1 MNSFRIIYKF
11 CALLLASMSFTLQ
24 AQVVIPGGEEDPEKV
39 NQQIEQISEQN
50 DTELDYTELSEN
62 LKYFLDHP
70 LNLNQADASDLKQLG
85 LLNDMQIERLL
96 THIQKNG
103 KLISL
108 YELQSIDGF
117 DQATISSILP
127 YVNLSELS
135 SFQQWSLRDIGKNST
150 NQLFIRYSRVLE
162 EQAGYMEASDSL
174 LEASPNSRYLGS
186 ADKIYTRYRFTY
198 YNLLSFG
205 ITAEKDAGEEFF
217 KGSQPNGFDFYSAH
231 LFVRN
236 IGPFRSVALG
246 DYNLSFGQGL
256 SVWSGLSFGKS
267 AEAVG
272 VKRSGRGIS
281 PCSSVDE
288 NNFLRGAAI
297 SVGLK
302 KLTAYGFY
310 SRKRIDGNLE
320 GLDSLNNEN
329 TYITSIQ
336 ESGLHNTVSTIADKD
351 AIRQTFFGGRIEYR
365 NNRINLGFTA
375 SHVIFSDSLKSGDQL
390 YERFDF
396 SGNALSNAGV
406 DYSFIWRNFSFFG
419 ETAIC
424 SEGALATVNGVMLV
438 PDRRLTIS
446 LLHRSLDKKYH
457 SFYATAF
464 SEGSTVSN
472 EQGLYLGAEARFSA
486 KWIFTAYADLFRFPW
501 LKYRVDAPSQGS
513 ETLLQL
519 NYKPSKKQ
527 LIYFR
532 FRQENKEIN
541 YSAEPVNYLAPTLKR
556 TWRVH
561 ASYPVSRT
569 FTFKSRIEF
578 LTYKEGSDKTREGF
592 LIYHDIVWKN
602 PESPL
607 SLSFRYALFDTDTY
621 DERLY
626 AYENDVLYSYSIP
639 AYYYKGSRF
648 YLMARYTFNRNIDL
662 WIRIARSHYTDR
674 ETVSSGLDEI
684 EGSAKTDLR
693 IQLRIR
699 F

>member
-1 MNSFRIIYKF
+1 MNSIGIFRTIFIS
-11 CALLLASMSFTLQ
+11 LLFITGVSSH
-24 AQVVIPGGEEDPEKV
+24 AQIVIPGGEEDPEKV

-62 LKYFLDHP
+62 LKYYLDHP
-70 LNLNQADASDLKQLG
+70 LNLNQADANDLKSLG
-85 LLNDMQIERLL
+85 LLNEMQIERLL

-108 YELQSIDGF
+108 YELQSIEGF
-117 DQATISSILP
+117 DLATINSILP
-127 YVNLSELS
+127 YVNISELVS
-135 SFQQWSLRDIGKNST
+135 NQQWSLRDIGKNST

-162 EQAGYMEASDSL
+162 EQSGFMEATDSL

-186 ADKIYTRYRFTY
+186 ADKLYTRYRFTY
-198 YNLLSFG
+198 YNLISAG

-217 KGSQPNGFDFYSAH
+217 KGTQPNGFDFYSAH
-231 LFVRN
+231 LFVKN
-236 IGPFRSVALG
+236 IGPFRAIAIG

-256 SVWSGLSFGKS
+256 TVWSGLSFGKS

-272 VKRSGRGIS
+272 VKRSGRGIT

-297 SVGLK
+297 SMGWK
-302 KLTAYGFY
+302 KFSAYGFV
-310 SRKRIDGNLE
+310 SRKRIDGNVE
-320 GLDSLNNEN
+320 GGDSLNNEDS
-329 TYITSIQ
+329 YITSIQ
-336 ESGLHNTVSTIADKD
+336 ESGLHNTPSTIADKD
-351 AIRQTFFGGRIEYR
+351 ALRQTLYGGRLEFR
-365 NNRINLGFTA
+365 SNRINLGITA
-375 SHVIFSDSLKSGDQL
+375 SHISFSDSLISGDQL

-396 SGNALSNAGV
+396 SGNSLSNAGA
-406 DYSFIWRNFSFFG
+406 DYSFIFRNFSFFG
-419 ETAIC
+419 ETSIS
-424 SEGALATVNGVMLV
+424 SEGAMATVNGVMVV
-438 PDRRLTIS
+438 PDRRLTVS

-464 SEGSTVSN
+464 SEGSKVSN
-472 EQGLYLGAEARFSA
+472 EQGLYLGTEARFSA

-513 ETLLQL
+513 EVLLQL

-532 FRQENKEIN
+532 YRQENKEIN
-541 YSAEPVNYLAPTLKR
+541 YSSEPVNYLVPTLKR
-556 TWRVH
+556 SYRIH
-561 ASYPVSRT
+561 ASYPISRSI
-569 FTFKSRIEF
+569 TFKSRIEF
-578 LTYKEGSDKTREGF
+578 LTYKEGSDATRDGF

-607 SLSFRYALFDTDTY
+607 SLSFRFALFDTDTY

-662 WIRIARSHYTDR
+662 WVRLARSHYTDR

-684 EGSAKTDLR
+684 QGSAKTDLR
-693 IQLRIR
+693 VQLRIR